1 MDSQGGDEN
10 YEALSKYAVD
20 LTAKA
25 ESLDPVR
32 HSPTYLVPKH
42 PHSPTASMH
51 PDTPVRQ
58 EHTFLFSAI
67 WGEIIELACSN
78 GSCQLQLLTFRH
90 CVQSMYHSS

>member
-32 HSPTYLVPKH
+32 HSPTYLICSEAPSFS
-42 PHSPTASMH
+42 HSVNAS
-51 PDTPVRQ
+51 
-58 EHTFLFSAI
+58 
-67 WGEIIELACSN
+67 
-78 GSCQLQLLTFRH
+78 
-90 CVQSMYHSS
+90 